1 MMALKKNTVEN
12 KWNQVSFLEGKKAL
26 SDDKITDW

>member
-1 MMALKKNTVEN
+1 MMALKKNTVSN
-12 KWNQVSFLEGKKAL
+12 KCNKGSFLEGKKAL